1 LEGGKYTW
9 SNNQVHPTL
18 EKLDRVLMSREW
30 ELLFPTVVGW
40 LLPRELS
47 DHNPIVVS
55 TQTCNQ
61 SNKRDFRFEVS
72 WMKHPDFLSM
82 VSRIWSEYTRD
93 RTALDKVLFKLKKVK
108 ISLKGWGFNL
118 ASSKKQRKKS
128 NSERSGSWRLWKK
141 MEL

>member
-82 VSRIWSEYTRD
+82 VSRI
-93 RTALDKVLFKLKKVK
+93 
-108 ISLKGWGFNL
+108 
-118 ASSKKQRKKS
+118 
-128 NSERSGSWRLWKK
+128 
-141 MEL
+141 